1 MNGIGNIQAWNKP
14 FLFSLLKIL
23 KYNFGVRVG
32 ASFKFMIF
40 YVSSLFLLYRFLQI
54 MDSVMY
60 YI

>member
-1 MNGIGNIQAWNKP
+1 MSGIGNIQAWNKP
-14 FLFSLLKIL
+14 FLFSLLKII